1 MVIIVTGHTCGFI
14 GRIKV
19 VVYSGNFAVVGEGGE
34 RGEEQ

>member
-1 MVIIVTGHTCGFI
+1 MVIIFIGHTRGFI

-34 RGEEQ
+34 GGEEQ